1 MSVVTPALKTTFMAS
16 YLVLMG
22 YTGLTL
28 IEALRTPSVNVRH
41 VMNIETTVSLV
52 AGLSYALFNEMLK
65 QPTVN
70 LHDITR
76 LRYIDWSITTP
87 LILLVIMLFYN
98 PGHSS
103 FETYGQIVLLNWGM
117 LLTGYLGE
125 EGIISKWLGFAG
137 GFLFFA
143 LVLMLLYTCCIPG
156 KANHAV
162 FYLFAIIWTGY
173 GFVYLLDE
181 EKKNIGYN
189 VLDVISKAL
198 FGVVLYFYFGKVLE
212 F

>member
-1 MSVVTPALKTTFMAS
+1 
-16 YLVLMG
+16 
-22 YTGLTL
+22 
-28 IEALRTPSVNVRH
+28 
-41 VMNIETTVSLV
+41 
-52 AGLSYALFNEMLK
+52 
-65 QPTVN
+65 
-70 LHDITR
+70 
-76 LRYIDWSITTP
+76 
-87 LILLVIMLFYN
+87 MLFYN

-125 EGIISKWLGFAG
+125 EGVISKWLGFFG
-137 GFLFFA
+137 GFAFFA
-143 LVLMLLYTCCIPG
+143 AVLVLLYTCCIPG

-162 FYLFAIIWTGY
+162 FYLFAIIWSVY